1 MTADGPSKDRLDRL
15 TVALAGVFAAAWI
28 VVFARD
34 HWDSLY
40 DDSFIYLRYVKNLRA
55 GCGLRF
61 NCDGPAVEGFTG
73 PLYLA
78 VLWLG
83 SFVTDQLIALC
94 QLVGTACMIAT
105 AGIASFAASRLGG
118 TPRVGVALAIGTA
131 LVIALDPFEKLYAV
145 IGMETAMAAMVFSL
159 VFVAAILERPKL
171 LLAAVIAGV
180 LLRPEGVLFVVA
192 LPLLPWM
199 RRRPLLIAAVG
210 AIAVITLARF
220 AIFGELVPNTY
231 FAKSGGTMRHV
242 ELGFAYVG
250 DAVLDFPLAFLAP
263 LGLLLAA
270 HRRALGYLLL
280 VTLGWLV
287 FFLRSGGDTF
297 AYSRL
302 IFPLVPALSV
312 AALAGIAALV
322 GRLVKHRWVSTIA
335 STAALALALAVG
347 MRAAIAHE
355 LPPQHANERVV
366 RWVATGLYLRTHFPH
381 QLVAT
386 VPIGAIGYYS
396 NLPILDLVGLTE
408 PAIAKAGRSVP
419 ASLLTKNWIGHERN
433 FVEYV
438 LDRAP
443 AVIATTM
450 ERATP
455 WTELAEARAGFYADW
470 LVLQEIKAGRA
481 PYHVYDAEVAPGEHV
496 LMFERDAGK

>member
-1 MTADGPSKDRLDRL
+1 VLATVFTAG
-15 TVALAGVFAAAWI
+15 WI
-28 VVFARD
+28 LVFARD

-40 DDSFIYLRYVKNLRA
+40 DDTFIYLRYVKNLRA

-61 NCDGPAVEGFTG
+61 NCDGPAVEGFTA

-94 QLVGTACMIAT
+94 QVVGTICMIAMS
-105 AGIASFAASRLGG
+105 GLSIAAAIWLGR
-118 TPRVGVALAIGTA
+118 TRRIGVALAIAVA
-131 LVIALDPFEKLYAV
+131 LVIALDPFEKLNAV

-159 VFVAAILERPKL
+159 LLFAAILQRPKL
-171 LLAAVIAGV
+171 LLVAVIAGV
-180 LLRPEGVLFVVA
+180 LLRPEGALFVVA

-199 RRRPLLIAAVG
+199 RRRPYLIAAAAALV
-210 AIAVITLARF
+210 AITVVRF

-231 FAKSGGTMRHV
+231 LAKSGGTARHL
-242 ELGFAYVG
+242 ELGLSYIA
-250 DAVLDFPLAFLAP
+250 DAIVDFPLAFAAP
-263 LGLLLAA
+263 LALLIAS
-270 HRRALGYLLL
+270 HRRAVGYVLV
-280 VTLGWLV
+280 VTLGWIA

-312 AALAGIAALV
+312 LALAGLAELVARRSTLGGIAAVLACSV
-322 GRLVKHRWVSTIA
+322 G
-335 STAALALALAVG
+335 VG
-347 MRAAIAHE
+347 TRAAIVHAI
-355 LPPQHANERVV
+355 PPQHANERVV
-366 RWVATGLYLRTHFPH
+366 GWVATGLYLRKHFPH
-381 QLVAT
+381 ATVAT

-408 PAIAKAGRSVP
+408 PAIAKEGRTVP
-419 ASLLTKNWIGHERN
+419 EDLLTKMWIGHERN

-443 AVIATTM
+443 TVIVTTM
-450 ERATP
+450 ERSTP
-455 WTELAEARAGFYADW
+455 WVELADTRAGFYADW

-481 PYHVYDAEVAPGEHV
+481 PYHVFDAEVTPGEHV
-496 LMFERDAGK
+496 LMFERDPGK